1 MKQIVF
7 IIFLFPFLLFS
18 QEEKK
23 IALII
28 GNAEYGDNPSAW
40 LKNPVNDANLIAATL
55 ESIGFEILLYENLK
69 TRSEI
74 NGAFRSFGEK
84 LKDYDISFTYYA
96 GHGIQIDGYNYLIPT
111 ESNPQDEFDVKDN
124 TIPIDNLIRWLNKKT
139 EKQQTHILVLDACR
153 DNPFESRWSRAIKG
167 NGLAKIDNI
176 GSGLLIAYSTDFGKT
191 ANDGGKGEN
200 SHYTK
205 SLSQHL
211 QTEDLTIESVF
222 KRTRNDVLI
231 ESNSTQ
237 SPVVSS
243 YLIGDDIKLF
253 PNDYSNNFKE
263 IKRLIENN
271 ELVEAMVETEMILR
285 LEKDNLLAL
294 KTKGLIYV
302 KEEKYQDAINE
313 FNKALN
319 LDPENIDIYYNLGL
333 MYHDMND
340 YEAALKNFNQCLN
353 FNQDDAFY
361 LYKTKI
367 FEIYNGIGRIYLD
380 LQQIDIARTNF
391 KKALEIN
398 PESIGA
404 LHNLALIADP
414 QTALDRFLD
423 IKKIEKKK
431 NSPDRWKT
439 ETSIGVLYAQQGDYN
454 KSIEHFLNTIEILK
468 EHSKFTSK
476 TEELVYMLTDDVTGE
491 PVRVNELAQAYANI
505 SFAHF
510 LFEEYELALE
520 EAKNA
525 IDIDSKHVYAYF
537 LAGISCQQLNSYRE
551 SIANFNQFIK
561 YGAQHPEL
569 INNYLEK
576 AKSHMALEE
585 FSSAIESYSNAIEID
600 STIASSYNSRGKA
613 YNKIGATEYALV
625 DYTHAIQLDSTNAE
639 FYTNRIDIYR
649 EIMDSENLEKDYFKK
664 IDLEGDNFH
673 VYMDLG
679 DYFGIALNLGD
690 LDKKEKSIDYYTMAI
705 NLNKKN
711 PKGYVARGNI
721 YQYFLKDYKKAID
734 DYTLAFRYGL
744 EPYVELGYI
753 YEQLGDNKKALEN
766 YKNAIELD
774 PANSQY
780 HYNVASIYEKM
791 KKNYQALQFLT
802 TSIALYNDTNLDE
815 KNNQNQHIKM
825 PLEESVIFPK
835 RKKTSLYEIVLKKA
849 NIYKELGEFELMCED
864 YQQVCELV
872 NCREYPYK
880 EIRTAI
886 KENCK

>member
-7 IIFLFPFLLFS
+7 IVLLFSFFLFS

-28 GNAEYGDNPSAW
+28 GNAEYGDNPNAW
-40 LKNPVNDANLIAATL
+40 LKNPVNDANLIASTL

-69 TRSEI
+69 TRNDI
-74 NGAFRSFGEK
+74 NDAFRNFGEK

-124 TIPIDNLIRWLNKKT
+124 TIPIDNLIRWLNKKR

-191 ANDGGKGEN
+191 ANDGGKSNN
-200 SHYTK
+200 SYYTQ

-211 QTEDLTIESVF
+211 KTQDLTIESVF

-253 PNDYSNNFKE
+253 PNDYSNKFKE
-263 IKRLIENN
+263 IDILIENN
-271 ELVEAMVETEMILR
+271 ELIEAMVETEMVLR
-285 LEKDNLLAL
+285 LEKDNLLAI
-294 KTKGLIYV
+294 TKKGVIYS
-302 KEEKYQDAINE
+302 KQENYPDAINE
-313 FNKALN
+313 FDKALN
-319 LDPENIDIYYNLGL
+319 IDPENASIYYHLGMMYYSMNNYEDALENFHQCMKLDPEDKPDYYVIVG
-333 MYHDMND
+333 
-340 YEAALKNFNQCLN
+340 
-353 FNQDDAFY
+353 
-361 LYKTKI
+361 KI
-367 FEIYNGIGRIYLD
+367 HLD
-380 LQQIDIARTNF
+380 LQQIDLARTNF

-398 PESIGA
+398 PESIKT
-404 LHNLALIADP
+404 LHNLALISDP
-414 QTALDRFLD
+414 QTALDIFLD
-423 IKKIEKKK
+423 IKKIEEKT
-431 NSPDRWKT
+431 NSRDRWKT

-468 EHSKFTSK
+468 ENPELTSK
-476 TEELVYMLTDDVTGE
+476 TYMLTDDATGE

-525 IDIDSKHVYAYF
+525 IDTDSKHVYAYF

-569 INNYLEK
+569 INTYLEK
-576 AKSHMALEE
+576 ANSHMALEE

-600 STIASSYNSRGKA
+600 STIASSYHSRGKA
-613 YNKIGATEYALV
+613 HNKIGALEDALA
-625 DYTHAIQLDSTNAE
+625 DYTHAIEIDSTNIQ
-639 FYTNRIDIYR
+639 FYTDRIYIYI

-664 IDLEGDNFH
+664 IDLEGESFQ

-679 DYFGIALNLGD
+679 YYFGILLNMGD
-690 LDKKEKSIDYYTMAI
+690 LYQKKKSIEYYTMAI

-721 YQYFLKDYKKAID
+721 YQYIFKDYKKAID
-734 DYTLAFRYGL
+734 DYILAFKYGL
-744 EPYVELGYI
+744 EPYVELGDI
-753 YEQLGDNKKALEN
+753 YEQLGDNEKALEN

-774 PANSQY
+774 PVNFQY
-780 HYNVASIYEKM
+780 YYNVASIYEKM
-791 KKNYQALQFLT
+791 NKNYQALQFLT
-802 TSIALYNDTNLDE
+802 TSIALYDKTNLDK
-815 KNNQNQHIKM
+815 KNNQPINM
-825 PLEESVIFPK
+825 TLEESVVLPK
-835 RKKTSLYEIVLKKA
+835 RNKPSPSFHEIVLKKA
-849 NIYKELGEFELMCED
+849 NIYKALGEFELMCED
-864 YQQVCELV
+864 YQEVCELV

-880 EIRTAI
+880 EIRKAI

>member
-7 IIFLFPFLLFS
+7 IVFLFSFFLFS

-28 GNAEYGDNPSAW
+28 GNAEYGDNPNAW
-40 LKNPVNDANLIAATL
+40 LKNPVNDANLIASTL
-55 ESIGFEILLYENLK
+55 ESIGFEILLYKNLK
-69 TRSEI
+69 TRKDI
-74 NGAFRSFGEK
+74 NDAFRSFGEK

-111 ESNPQDEFDVKDN
+111 DSNPQDEFDVKDN

-191 ANDGGKGEN
+191 ANDGGKGDN
-200 SHYTK
+200 SYYTK
-205 SLSQHL
+205 SLTQHL
-211 QTEDLTIESVF
+211 KTQDLTIESVF

-237 SPVVSS
+237 SPVISS

-253 PNDYSNNFKE
+253 PNDYSKKFKE
-263 IKRLIENN
+263 IDRLIENN
-271 ELVEAMVETEMILR
+271 ELIEAMVETEMILR

-294 KTKGLIYV
+294 TTKGLIYV
-302 KEEKYQDAINE
+302 KEEKYQDAVNE

-319 LDPENIDIYYNLGL
+319 LDPDNIDIYYNLGL
-333 MYHDMND
+333 MYHDMDD
-340 YEAALKNFNQCLN
+340 YESALKNFNQCLN
-353 FNQDDAFY
+353 FHQEDAFY
-361 LYKTKI
+361 SYKTKI
-367 FEIYNGIGRIYLD
+367 FEIYISIGRIHLD
-380 LQQIDIARTNF
+380 LQQIDLARINF

-398 PESIGA
+398 PESIKT
-404 LHNLALIADP
+404 LHNLALISDP
-414 QTALDRFLD
+414 QTALDIFLD
-423 IKKIEKKK
+423 IKKIEEKT
-431 NSPDRWKT
+431 NSLDRWKT

-454 KSIEHFLNTIEILK
+454 KSIEHFLNTIKILK
-468 EHSKFTSK
+468 ENPEFTSR
-476 TEELVYMLTDDVTGE
+476 TYMLTDDVTGE
-491 PVRVNELAQAYANI
+491 PVRVNELAQAYANL

-525 IDIDSKHVYAYF
+525 IDTDSKHVYAYF

-551 SIANFNQFIK
+551 SISNFNQFIK
-561 YGAQHPEL
+561 HGAQHPEL
-569 INNYLEK
+569 INTYLEK

-585 FSSAIESYSNAIEID
+585 FLSAIESYSNAIEID
-600 STIASSYNSRGKA
+600 PTIASSYNSRGKA
-613 YNKIGATEYALV
+613 YKKIGELEAALA
-625 DYTHAIQLDSTNAE
+625 DYTHAIEIDSANVQ
-639 FYTNRIDIYR
+639 FYTDRIDIYR

-664 IDLEGDNFH
+664 IDLEGDSFQA
-673 VYMDLG
+673 YMDLG
-679 DYFGIALNLGD
+679 YYFGISFDVGD
-690 LDKKEKSIDYYTMAI
+690 LDKKEKSIEYYTMAI

-721 YQYFLKDYKKAID
+721 YQYLFKDYKKAID
-734 DYTLAFRYGL
+734 DYTLAFKYGL
-744 EPYVELGYI
+744 EPYVELGDI
-753 YEQLGDNKKALEN
+753 YEQLGDNEQALEN

-774 PANSQY
+774 PVNFQY

-791 KKNYQALQFLT
+791 KKNYQALQFLI
-802 TSIALYNDTNLDE
+802 TSIALYDKTNLDK
-815 KNNQNQHIKM
+815 KNNQSINM
-825 PLEESVIFPK
+825 TLEESVVLGK
-835 RKKTSLYEIVLKKA
+835 RHKPSPSFHEIVLKKA
-849 NIYKELGEFELMCED
+849 NIYKALGEFELMCED
-864 YQQVCELV
+864 YQEVCELV

-880 EIRTAI
+880 EIRAAI